1 MPRYTHQAGT
11 AGGPVPGTFA
21 ESQRLSQIET
31 KDNRVHASR
40 AYAVQ
45 ALAPTNDRHEHAYA
59 QESQLP
65 NEEHG
70 CISYN
75 KESCDN
81 TPSLLDTTFEDFQDP
96 SAQCEFPTPSVRIP
110 STLPPQ
116 HDVTEPER
124 LPLAMIQG
132 QAGSPCP
139 EEHAI
144 ISTQASG
151 FYVQPNSHGLV
162 DIPAVSTQSHQTEL
176 HASNHQVESQPRDVD
191 TALHGISNRDR
202 PPRVAKSR
210 RKPRT
215 SGPMSH
221 DLQEQATSHSIE
233 HALENVRVA
242 MLANKYQAQHKT
254 TVIAQQH
261 KAEVAELQHTIDNQ
275 TQSIA
280 EHDINDRNLR
290 EALNQLTNTAK
301 TNQRFVTGLQK
312 DYETLQK
319 SATNF
324 QKQSKETLRAKIT
337 ELEDEKQAL
346 QQEFLTVTD
355 KLTATQRKM
364 KSTLDDVYVRFVISE
379 SKRKDLAENLDKQ
392 DAVLKEERRKRDE
405 MEQQH
410 LSGVRNIPRQF
421 VDSFDTLIKKLELLQ
436 TSLNNVTTDDSRD
449 GQIEECLDALQ
460 TLRLT
465 PALTMQGI
473 EKLESTLRLVRER

>member
-1 MPRYTHQAGT
+1 M
-11 AGGPVPGTFA
+11 
-21 ESQRLSQIET
+21 ET

-75 KESCDN
+75 KESCDP
-81 TPSLLDTTFEDFQDP
+81 TPSLLGTTFEDFQDP
-96 SAQCEFPTPSVRIP
+96 PAQREVPTSSVRIP

-116 HDVTEPER
+116 HNVTEPER
-124 LPLAMIQG
+124 LPLVMIQG
-132 QAGSPCP
+132 QAGSLCP

-144 ISTQASG
+144 TSTQASG

-162 DIPAVSTQSHQTEL
+162 DIPAVSTQSHQTEVG
-176 HASNHQVESQPRDVD
+176 ASNHQVESQPRDID
-191 TALHGISNRDR
+191 TVLHGISNRDR

-210 RKPRT
+210 RKPRP
-215 SGPMSH
+215 SGPISH
-221 DLQEQATSHSIE
+221 GLQEQATSHSIE

-261 KAEVAELQHTIDNQ
+261 KAEIAELQHTIDNQ

-290 EALNQLTNTAK
+290 KALDQLTNTAK
-301 TNQRFVTGLQK
+301 TNQRFVTGFQK
-312 DYETLQK
+312 DYEILQK

-364 KSTLDDVYVRFVISE
+364 KSTLDVYVRFVISE
-379 SKRKDLAENLDKQ
+379 SKRKDLADNLGKQ

-405 MEQQH
+405 MEQQL
-410 LSGVRNIPRQF
+410 LSGVRNTPRQLF
-421 VDSFDTLIKKLELLQ
+421 DSSDTLIKKLELLQ
-436 TSLNNVTTDDSRD
+436 TSLNNATTDDSRD
-449 GQIEECLDALQ
+449 GQIEECLDTLQ
-460 TLRLT
+460 TLRRT

-473 EKLESTLRLVRER
+473 EKLESTLGLVHER